1 MAPQNIDRRTGV
13 TRWKGR
19 LLGKPIASKLDAH
32 HRLKKRVALPVFAS
46 DAISST
52 AYATEEILIVFLTM
66 AAVGATAFDNL
77 IPIAIM
83 VVILLAIVVNSYRQ
97 TIFAYPQGGGS
108 YIVAKDNLGKYPS
121 LVSGAS
127 MLVDYIL
134 TVAVSVAGGVAAIVS
149 AFNGLAH
156 YRVWLCV
163 GFITLITL
171 ANLRGVR
178 ESGALFAP
186 PTYLY
191 IISLAALIVV
201 GLYRVYFQDLPPIS
215 HTGLVEQELLNGQKA
230 LTLFYFLKAFSSG
243 AVALTGVEAI
253 ADGVPAF
260 EKPEPRNAARTL
272 VMMAVILGTSFF
284 GLSVLAKHLEP
295 LKDHEGKIR
304 DTVLAQMAEQVYGG
318 RNIFFFVTQF
328 ATFGILILAAN
339 TAYADFPRLSSVIA
353 KDSFLPRQFA
363 NRGDRLVFSNGIIVL
378 GVAASGLVIAFGGI
392 VNALIPLYAV
402 GVFTGFT
409 LSQSGMFVRLLRLKE
424 KGWHLK
430 AFFTGLGAVTTLAV
444 ALSVVIVKFTD
455 GAWIPAVII
464 PTMILVFSGI
474 NRHYVRVKRFLSVAE
489 KNVPPFRT
497 HFVVVLIG
505 SINAGVVQAIKYA
518 QSLRPDR
525 LLALSIVGS
534 NEEGEALIRDW
545 NKRFP
550 GVDLEAPVD
559 DYRNLTDM
567 VLLEIERLDGLQDD
581 DIVTVVI
588 PEFVTSLRS
597 QWLHNQSALAIKARL
612 LFRPNTVVTS
622 IPIVIPAGAEA
633 EQA

>member
-1 MAPQNIDRRTGV
+1 MSPKTKDNRTGIA
-13 TRWKGR
+13 R
-19 LLGKPIASKLDAH
+19 LKELLIGKPIETHLDSQ

-66 AAVGATAFDNL
+66 AAVGMAAFDNL
-77 IPIAIM
+77 VPIAIM
-83 VVILLAIVVNSYRQ
+83 VVVLLAIVVNSYRQ
-97 TIFAYPQGGGS
+97 TINAYPLGGGS

-134 TVAVSVAGGVAAIVS
+134 TVAVSVSGGVAAIVS
-149 AFNGLAH
+149 AFNGLAP

-163 GFITLITL
+163 GFIVLITY
-171 ANLRGVR
+171 ANLRGIR

-191 IISLAALIVV
+191 IVSLAALILV
-201 GLYRVYFQDLPPIS
+201 GLYRVYFQDLGPIS
-215 HTGLVEQELLNGQKA
+215 HTGEVERELLEGQKA

-243 AVALTGVEAI
+243 AVALTGIEAV

-260 EKPEPRNAARTL
+260 EKPEPKNANRTL
-272 VMMAVILGTSFF
+272 MMMAVILGTSFF
-284 GLSVLAKHLEP
+284 GLSLLAKHLEP
-295 LKDHEGKIR
+295 LKDEKGGIK
-304 DTVLAQMAEQVYGG
+304 DTVLAQLAEQVYGG
-318 RNIFFFVTQF
+318 RNVFFFITQF

-363 NRGDRLVFSNGIIVL
+363 NRGDRLVFSNGVIFL
-378 GVAASGLVIAFGGI
+378 GIAASGLVIAFGGI

-409 LSQSGMFVRLLRLKE
+409 ISQSGMFVRLVRIKE
-424 KGWHLK
+424 KQWPIK
-430 AFFTGLGAVTTLAV
+430 AFFTGVGALTTFAV
-444 ALSVVIVKFTD
+444 AMAVVIVKFTD

-464 PTMILVFSGI
+464 PSMIFIFTGV
-474 NRHYVRVKRFLSVAE
+474 NRHYVRVKSFLAVAD
-489 KNVPPFRT
+489 KVVPPFRT
-497 HFVVVLIG
+497 HFVVVLVG
-505 SINAGVVQAIKYA
+505 SVNAGVVQAVKYA

-525 LLALSIVGS
+525 LLALSVVGS
-534 NEEGEALIRDW
+534 DAEGVELDRIWRQNFTDVELIT
-545 NKRFP
+545 P
-550 GVDLEAPVD
+550 ID
-559 DYRNLTDM
+559 DFRNLTDK
-567 VLLEIERLDGLQDD
+567 VLEEVERLDGLQPDD
-581 DIVTVVI
+581 LITVVI
-588 PEFVTSLRS
+588 PEFVTSIRS

-622 IPIVIPAGAEA
+622 VPIVIP
-633 EQA
+633 

>member
-1 MAPQNIDRRTGV
+1 MPPQNIDDRNGWQRV
-13 TRWKGR
+13 KK
-19 LLGKPIASKLDAH
+19 LLIGEPIETKFDSH

-66 AAVGATAFDNL
+66 AAIGATAFDNL
-77 IPIAIM
+77 VPIAIM
-83 VVILLAIVVNSYRQ
+83 VVVLLAIVVNSYRQ
-97 TIFAYPQGGGS
+97 TIHAYPHGGGS

-149 AFNGLAH
+149 AFNGLAP
-156 YRVWLCV
+156 YRIWLCV
-163 GFITLITL
+163 GFIVLITY

-191 IISLAALIVV
+191 VVSLAALILV
-201 GLYRVYFQDLPPIS
+201 GLYRVYFQDLGPIA
-215 HTGLVEQELLNGQKA
+215 HTGEVERELLEGQNA

-243 AVALTGVEAI
+243 AVALTGIEAV

-260 EKPEPRNAARTL
+260 EKPEPKNAAKTL

-284 GLSVLAKHLEP
+284 GLSVLAQHLEP
-295 LKDHEGKIR
+295 LKDHEGKIK

-318 RNIFFFVTQF
+318 RNIFFFITQF

-378 GVAASGLVIAFGGI
+378 GVAASALVVAFGGI

-409 LSQSGMFVRLLRLKE
+409 ISQTGMFVRLVKRKE
-424 KGWHLK
+424 QSWPLK
-430 AFFTGLGAVTTLAV
+430 AFFTGVGALTTLAV
-444 ALSVVIVKFTD
+444 ALAVVIVKFTD
-455 GAWIPAVII
+455 GAWIPAVVI
-464 PTMILVFSGI
+464 PSMIFAFTFI
-474 NRHYVRVKRFLSVAE
+474 NRHYVRVKRFLSVANNE
-489 KNVPPFRT
+489 VPPFRT
-497 HFVVVLIG
+497 HFVVVLVG
-505 SINAGVVQAIKYA
+505 SVNAGVVQAMKYA

-525 LLALSIVGS
+525 LMGLSIVGS
-534 NEEGEALIRDW
+534 DEEGALLLREWDEQ
-545 NKRFP
+545 FP
-550 GVDLEAPVD
+550 GQELQTPVD
-559 DYRNLTDM
+559 DFRNLTDK
-567 VLLEIERLDGLQDD
+567 VLSEIERLDGLQPDD
-581 DIVTVVI
+581 LITVVI
-588 PEFVTSLRS
+588 PEFVTILRS
-597 QWLHNQSALAIKARL
+597 
-612 LFRPNTVVTS
+612 
-622 IPIVIPAGAEA
+622 
-633 EQA
+633 

>member
-1 MAPQNIDRRTGV
+1 MAPTTKDNRTGFA
-13 TRWKGR
+13 RWKGR
-19 LLGKPIASKLDAH
+19 LVGKPIANSEDAH

-66 AAVGATAFDNL
+66 AAIGMSAFDNL
-77 IPIAIM
+77 VPISIM
-83 VVILLAIVVNSYRQ
+83 VVVLLAIVVNSYRQ
-97 TIFAYPQGGGS
+97 TIHAYPQGGGS

-149 AFNGLAH
+149 AFNGLAP

-163 GFITLITL
+163 AFIFLVTF

-191 IISLAALIVV
+191 IVSLAALILV
-201 GLYRVYFQDLPPIS
+201 GLYRVYFQDLGPIA
-215 HTGLVEQELLNGQKA
+215 HTGVVERELIEGQKA

-243 AVALTGVEAI
+243 AVALTGIEAI

-260 EKPEPRNAARTL
+260 EKPEAKNASRTL
-272 VMMAVILGTSFF
+272 MLMAVILGTSFF
-284 GLSVLAKHLEP
+284 GLSLLAQQLEP

-304 DTVLAQMAEQVYGG
+304 DTVLAQLAEQVYGG
-318 RNIFFFVTQF
+318 RNIFFFITQF

-363 NRGDRLVFSNGIIVL
+363 NRGDRLVFSNGIIAL
-378 GVAASGLVIAFGGI
+378 GVAASALVIAFGGI

-409 LSQSGMFVRLLRLKE
+409 ISQTGMFVRLVRLRE
-424 KGWHLK
+424 KSWPLM
-430 AFFTGLGAVTTLAV
+430 AFFTGIGALTTLAV
-444 ALSVVIVKFTD
+444 ALAVVIVKFTD
-455 GAWIPAVII
+455 GAWIPAVVI
-464 PTMILVFSGI
+464 PTMILIFTFI
-474 NRHYVRVKRFLSVAE
+474 NRHYIRVREFLKVAE
-489 KNVPPFRT
+489 QVVPPFRT
-497 HFVVVLIG
+497 HFVVVLVG
-505 SINAGVVQAIKYA
+505 SVNAGVVQAVKYA
-518 QSLRPDR
+518 QSLNPDR

-534 NEEGEALIRDW
+534 DEESNELQRTWAQSFPNVALDTT
-545 NKRFP
+545 
-550 GVDLEAPVD
+550 VD
-559 DYRNLTDM
+559 DYRNLTEK
-567 VLLEIERLDGLQDD
+567 VLSEIERLDGLQSD

-622 IPIVIPAGAEA
+622 IPIVIP
-633 EQA
+633 

>member
-1 MAPQNIDRRTGV
+1 MAPTNVDRRTAWQRVKTTLIGE
-13 TRWKGR
+13 
-19 LLGKPIASKLDAH
+19 PIETHQDAH

-66 AAVGATAFDNL
+66 AAVGAAAFDNL
-77 IPIAIM
+77 VPIAIM

-97 TIFAYPQGGGS
+97 TIYAYPHGGGS

-134 TVAVSVAGGVAAIVS
+134 TVAVSVAGGVAAIIS
-149 AFNGLAH
+149 AFNGLAP

-163 GFITLITL
+163 AFIALITY

-191 IISLAALIVV
+191 VVSLAALILV
-201 GLYRVYFQDLPPIS
+201 GLYRVYFQDLGPIA
-215 HTGLVEQELLNGQKA
+215 HTGEVERELLEGQKA
-230 LTLFYFLKAFSSG
+230 LTIFYFLKAFSSG
-243 AVALTGVEAI
+243 AVALTGIEAV

-272 VMMAVILGTSFF
+272 IMMACILGTSFF

-295 LKDHEGKIR
+295 LKDDEGGIK

-318 RNIFFFVTQF
+318 RNIFFFITQF

-363 NRGDRLVFSNGIIVL
+363 NRGDRLVFSNGIIFL
-378 GVAASGLVIAFGGI
+378 GIAASGLVVAFGGI

-409 LSQSGMFVRLLRLKE
+409 LSQTGMFVRLVRRKE
-424 KGWHLK
+424 SQWPLK
-430 AFFTGLGAVTTLAV
+430 AFFTGVGALTTLAV
-444 ALSVVIVKFTD
+444 ALAVVIVKFTD
-455 GAWIPAVII
+455 GAWIPAVVI
-464 PTMILVFSGI
+464 PSMILIFTGI
-474 NRHYVRVKRFLSVAE
+474 NRHYVRVKQFLTVAE
-489 KNVPPFRT
+489 KEVPPFRT
-497 HFVVVLIG
+497 HFVVVLVG
-505 SINAGVVQAIKYA
+505 SVNAGVVQAVKYA
-518 QSLRPDR
+518 QSLSPDR
-525 LLALSIVGS
+525 LLGLSIVGS
-534 NEEGEALIRDW
+534 DAEGAALLKVWRE
-545 NKRFP
+545 NFP
-550 GVDLEAPVD
+550 NVDLEMPID
-559 DYRNLTDM
+559 DFRNLTDK
-567 VLLEIERLDGLQDD
+567 VLAEIDRLDGLQPDD
-581 DIVTVVI
+581 LITVVI
-588 PEFVTSLRS
+588 PEFVTSIRS

-622 IPIVIPAGAEA
+622 VPIVIP
-633 EQA
+633 

>member
-1 MAPQNIDRRTGV
+1 MSPKTKDNRTGIA
-13 TRWKGR
+13 R
-19 LLGKPIASKLDAH
+19 LKELLIGKPIETHLDSQ

-66 AAVGATAFDNL
+66 AAVGMAAFDNL
-77 IPIAIM
+77 VPIAIM
-83 VVILLAIVVNSYRQ
+83 VVVLLAIVVNSYRQ
-97 TIFAYPQGGGS
+97 TINAYPLGGGS

-134 TVAVSVAGGVAAIVS
+134 TVAVSVSGGVAAIVS
-149 AFNGLAH
+149 AFNGLAP

-163 GFITLITL
+163 GFIVLITY
-171 ANLRGVR
+171 ANLRGIR

-191 IISLAALIVV
+191 IVSLAALILV
-201 GLYRVYFQDLPPIS
+201 GLYRVYFQDLGPIS
-215 HTGLVEQELLNGQKA
+215 HTGEVERELLEGQKA

-243 AVALTGVEAI
+243 AVALTGIEAV

-260 EKPEPRNAARTL
+260 EKPEPKNANRTL
-272 VMMAVILGTSFF
+272 MMMAVILGTSFF
-284 GLSVLAKHLEP
+284 GLSLLAKHLEP
-295 LKDHEGKIR
+295 LKDEKGGIK
-304 DTVLAQMAEQVYGG
+304 DTVLAQLAEQVYGG
-318 RNIFFFVTQF
+318 RNVFFFVTQF

-363 NRGDRLVFSNGIIVL
+363 NRGDRLVFSNGVIFL
-378 GVAASGLVIAFGGI
+378 GIAASGLVIAFGGI

-409 LSQSGMFVRLLRLKE
+409 ISQSGMFVRLVRRKE
-424 KGWHLK
+424 KQWPIK
-430 AFFTGLGAVTTLAV
+430 AFFTGVGALTTFAV
-444 ALSVVIVKFTD
+444 AMAVVIVKFTD

-464 PTMILVFSGI
+464 PSMIFIFTGI
-474 NRHYVRVKRFLSVAE
+474 NRHYVRVKSFLAVAD
-489 KNVPPFRT
+489 KVVPPFRT
-497 HFVVVLIG
+497 HFVVVLVG
-505 SINAGVVQAIKYA
+505 SVNAGVVQAVKYA

-525 LLALSIVGS
+525 LLALSVVGS
-534 NEEGEALIRDW
+534 DAEGVELDRIWRQNFTDVELIT
-545 NKRFP
+545 P
-550 GVDLEAPVD
+550 ID
-559 DYRNLTDM
+559 DFRNLTDK
-567 VLLEIERLDGLQDD
+567 VLEEVERLDGLQPDD
-581 DIVTVVI
+581 LITVVI
-588 PEFVTSLRS
+588 PEFVTSIRS

-622 IPIVIPAGAEA
+622 VPIVIP
-633 EQA
+633 